1 MDSFSAENIV
11 SKANQ
16 DASYKALFAAPQMMR
31 DLICGFVRDPWLHTL
46 RFETLS
52 AVRSEYIGEQQPP
65 QHQFVLNDMHDDLL
79 DNADQSANLFG
90 ILLQFERATQ
100 KDQYVQLIKRL
111 GQLLKPDQPLTPKQ
125 HRRCCLMENPGS
137 YLVTEPNYC
146 PMPYKPLRS

>member
-52 AVRSEYIGEQQPP
+52 AVCSEYISEQLRQR
-65 QHQFVLNDMHDDLL
+65 FSDMVWRVKA
-79 DNADQSANLFG
+79 ADG
-90 ILLQFERATQ
+90 VTDI
-100 KDQYVQLIKRL
+100 
-111 GQLLKPDQPLTPKQ
+111 
-125 HRRCCLMENPGS
+125 
-137 YLVTEPNYC
+137 YLA
-146 PMPYKPLRS
+146 L